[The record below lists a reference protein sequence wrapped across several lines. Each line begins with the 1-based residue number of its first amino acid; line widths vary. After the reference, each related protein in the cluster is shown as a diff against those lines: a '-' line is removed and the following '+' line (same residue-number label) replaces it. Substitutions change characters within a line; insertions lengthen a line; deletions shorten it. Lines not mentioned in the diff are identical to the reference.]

1 MLLMRWKQS
10 NNLKK
15 DFIKKHLFFITII
28 PLILF
33 SLIAYASEPNISY
46 GIEYFDNG
54 DYLITNL
61 ENESS
66 TSDISLFTTTTTTKS
81 KTSRYYNA
89 INEIM

>member
-1 MLLMRWKQS
+1 M
-10 NNLKK
+10 
-15 DFIKKHLFFITII
+15 

-46 GIEYFDNG
+46 GIEYFDNR
-54 DYLITNL
+54 DYLITNS

-66 TSDISLFTTTTTTKS
+66 IPDISLFTTTTTTKS